1 MAEST
6 KHRHAFERYFRLG
19 AKRSIKRLHAA
30 LEAEGDAPS
39 LSTLFE
45 WSRTYGWQDR
55 LAELEREAAAAEQ
68 EVRVEEIREMERRHV
83 GVALLLLQKGAER
96 LTSMDP
102 EAVTAATA
110 IRAIE
115 LGVRFE
121 RMARGTDKK
130 IDITQAVR
138 EMAIRE
144 GIDPDQ
150 AVRDAQEVA
159 RMMDN

>member
-1 MAEST
+1 M
-6 KHRHAFERYFRLG
+6 
-19 AKRSIKRLHAA
+19 
-30 LEAEGDAPS
+30 
-39 LSTLFE
+39 
-45 WSRTYGWQDR
+45 
-55 LAELEREAAAAEQ
+55 
-68 EVRVEEIREMERRHV
+68 
-83 GVALLLLQKGAER
+83 
-96 LTSMDP
+96 
-102 EAVTAATA
+102 TAATA

>member
-1 MAEST
+1 MLSIGSAD
-6 KHRHAFERYFRLG
+6 
-19 AKRSIKRLHAA
+19 RSQGSSSLSRAR
-30 LEAEGDAPS
+30 GYPSAPS
-39 LSTLFE
+39 DLTE
-45 WSRTYGWQDR
+45 P